1 MAYFIRNDKGR
12 AHGLFGWAAPEFG
25 LHYRTK
31 EEAEAVRQ
39 QSPALASCTVEKVP
53 PKLDAGM
60 SKPATPI
67 FSGGAHG

>member
-12 AHGLFGWAAPEFG
+12 AYGLFGWASPELG

-39 QSPALASCTVEKVP
+39 QSPALATCTVEKVP
-53 PKLDAGM
+53 PKLGAGM
-60 SKPATPI
+60 TRPERPI
-67 FSGGAHG
+67 FSGGSNG